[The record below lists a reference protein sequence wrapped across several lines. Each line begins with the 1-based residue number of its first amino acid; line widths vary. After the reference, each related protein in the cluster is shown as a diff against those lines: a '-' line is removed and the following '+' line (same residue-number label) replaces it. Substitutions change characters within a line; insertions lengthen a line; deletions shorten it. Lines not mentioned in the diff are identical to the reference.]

1 MDRTF
6 QTIAK
11 LKEAQLIAR
20 ELHEEGMF
28 ENSRNVRILEEN
40 LINTMVLA
48 CEKDDKIKELE
59 RKLISYK
66 ESAERE
72 RRHLLKQLQ
81 AREEIIQ
88 IFRSN
93 LKYLCQ
99 TIQDYKDA
107 PLFIVNKEA
116 FLKKVNELKFKAL
129 KRIKEIERDLL
140 EY

>member
-1 MDRTF
+1 MNTTF

-88 IFRSN
+88 IFRAN